1 MPTKFSPPSL
11 LEGRYGLILHFAQP
25 PCAPYF
31 ACENNSTTSHC
42 RPATIYSCGPVVVV
56 YLWPMKNTL
65 ARRFLLRV
73 ETVVEYH
80 EASRNKRLGD
90 MAVGVAPE
98 FADATPRF
106 EEP

>member
-1 MPTKFSPPSL
+1 
-11 LEGRYGLILHFAQP
+11 
-25 PCAPYF
+25 
-31 ACENNSTTSHC
+31 
-42 RPATIYSCGPVVVV
+42 
-56 YLWPMKNTL
+56 MKNTL